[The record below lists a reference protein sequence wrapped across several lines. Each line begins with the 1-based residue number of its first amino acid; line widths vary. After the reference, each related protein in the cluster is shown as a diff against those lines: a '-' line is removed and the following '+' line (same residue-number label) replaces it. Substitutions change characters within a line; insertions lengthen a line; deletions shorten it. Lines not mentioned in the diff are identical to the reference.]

1 MDGALEGQS
10 RKLSALF
17 TLLDKEKSTKLLE
30 ANTAP
35 RRFND

>member
-1 MDGALEGQS
+1 MDGTLEGQS

-17 TLLDKEKSTKLLE
+17 TLLNKEKSTKLLD

-35 RRFND
+35 HRFND